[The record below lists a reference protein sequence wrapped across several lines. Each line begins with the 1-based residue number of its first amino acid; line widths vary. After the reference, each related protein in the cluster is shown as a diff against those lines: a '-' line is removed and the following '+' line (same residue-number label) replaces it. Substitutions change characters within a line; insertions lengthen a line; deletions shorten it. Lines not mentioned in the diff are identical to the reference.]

1 MLTTLR
7 AAWHAVQRALGNP
20 FVLIGAFAA
29 IAIVSALAAVWIDR
43 NDIPGRVMNRLRVL
57 AGGDAAQSVTWRP
70 VSSHYHE
77 LQVAEF
83 PVSRTLIEGGSIAVV
98 GDALLMASPQGQL
111 SYLDARRALHPLN
124 ANVPMN
130 MEVLRQHPFYTDPNF
145 RLAALRTLDLL
156 IVPAGEDSY
165 DLFASHDAFS
175 DECIDFVVSQIR
187 LRVQGGVVSADG
199 AWRQVWKADGCLRF
213 SEWGRML
220 RYPPRSG
227 GRMAVYGDNQILV
240 GVGNYD
246 HVGVPGREPVS
257 QQPDTDFGKLIVVN
271 TLTGAGRRFAI
282 GFRNPQGL
290 LVDRAGRVWETE
302 HGPEGGD
309 EINLVRQGLDY
320 GWPRATYGVDYT
332 SPRTRWPFSDRF
344 GTHDGY
350 ERPRM
355 AFLPSI
361 GISNLIEPNLEAF
374 PNWRDTLLVI
384 SLRAQ
389 TLFVVRLD
397 GDDIVYAEPI
407 PLGHRLRDIAE
418 MPDGSLAILTDGGRL
433 MFVRNA
439 NVGDSVPFVVTGLD
453 RLPPPSREEAPQAD
467 ATPLERGRAYFE
479 ASCSSC
485 HGLAGQ
491 SETGPPL
498 DGVVGRDIASIEGY
512 GYSQALRD
520 LDGVWTEQRL
530 RAFLANPNDVA
541 PGTAMPALPLHR
553 QAPELIVDYLKSVQH
568 N

>member
-1 MLTTLR
+1 M
-7 AAWHAVQRALGNP
+7 HRALGNP
-20 FVLIGAFAA
+20 FVLCGVLGVVAVF
-29 IAIVSALAAVWIDR
+29 SALAAVWIDR
-43 NDIPGRVMNRLRVL
+43 NDIAGRVANRLRAL
-57 AGGDAAQSVTWRP
+57 AGGESSQSVTWRT

-77 LQVAEF
+77 LQVADF
-83 PVSRTLIEGGSIAVV
+83 PISRTLIEGGSIA
-98 GDALLMASPQGQL
+98 ALGENILVASPQGQL
-111 SYLDARRALHPLN
+111 TYLDAGRTLHALN

-130 MEVLRQHPFYTDPNF
+130 MEVLRHDPLYSDPNF

-156 IVPAGEDSY
+156 VVPTGEETY

-175 DECIDFVVSQIR
+175 ADCIDFVISQIS
-187 LRVQGGVVSADG
+187 LRVRDGVVSADG
-199 AWRQVWKADGCLRF
+199 AWRQVWKAEGCLRF
-213 SEWGRML
+213 SDWGRML

-227 GRMAVYGDNQILV
+227 GRMVAYGENQILV

-257 QQPDTDFGKLIVVN
+257 QQPGTDFGKLVVIN
-271 TLTGAGRRFAI
+271 TATGVGRRFAI
-282 GFRNPQGL
+282 GFRNSQGL
-290 LVDRAGRVWETE
+290 LADRQGRVWETE

-332 SPRTRWPFSDRF
+332 SPRTRWPFSERV
-344 GTHDGY
+344 GAHDGF
-350 ERPRM
+350 ERPRL

-361 GISNLIEPNLEAF
+361 GISNIIEPNLETF

-389 TLFVVRLD
+389 SLFVVRLD
-397 GDDIVYAEPI
+397 GDVVVYAEPI
-407 PLGHRLRDIAE
+407 PLGYRLRDIAE

-439 NVGDSVPFVVTGLD
+439 DGGEAAPFVVAGLD
-453 RLPPPSREEAPQAD
+453 EIPPPTPEEAPQAD
-467 ATPLERGRAYFE
+467 ATPFERGRAYFE

-485 HGLAGQ
+485 HSLAGQ
-491 SETGPPL
+491 SEAGPPL
-498 DGVVGRDIASIEGY
+498 NGVVGRDIASVEGY

-520 LDGVWTEQRL
+520 MDGVWTEQRL
-530 RAFLANPNDVA
+530 RAFIANPSAVA
-541 PGTAMPALPLHR
+541 PGTAMPSLQLHR
-553 QAPELIVDYLKSVQH
+553 QAPDLIVDYLKA
-568 N
+568 NRPE